1 MKEIRFH
8 GKGGEGAVMLSEM
21 LCASLVYEGNYA
33 ASFPMFGFERRGA
46 PVASFVRFDQEPVR
60 EKTQIYSPN
69 CVVIID
75 RAQIDSELS
84 YRGLMPGGI
93 VVANSRGPLD
103 KGRHQNIDLV
113 GVVDAT
119 RIALE
124 EIGRPITNTT
134 MLGAFAATTKWVGLE
149 AILSVLDQY
158 FSEDILQK
166 NLQAAKRGYGEVS
179 VK

>member
-21 LCASLVYEGNYA
+21 LCASLVHEGKHA
-33 ASFPMFGFERRGA
+33 SSFPMFGFERRGA
-46 PVASFVRFDQEPVR
+46 PVASFVRFDKEPVR

-75 RAQIDSELS
+75 RAQIDSELA

-93 VVANSRGPLD
+93 VVANSREPLD

-134 MLGAFAATTKWVGLE
+134 MLGAFAATTKWVGLD
-149 AILSVLDQY
+149 AILSVIGQY
-158 FSEDILQK
+158 FSEDILKK
-166 NLQAAKRGYGEVS
+166 NLQAAKRGYEEALVQ
-179 VK
+179 

>member
-21 LCASLVYEGNYA
+21 LCASLVYEGKYA

-46 PVASFVRFDQEPVR
+46 PLATFCRFDEKPIR
-60 EKTQIYSPN
+60 EKTQIYNPN

-75 RAQIDSELS
+75 RSQVKSEVV
-84 YRGLMPGGI
+84 YKGLMPGGI
-93 VVANSRGPLD
+93 VVCNSKDPLD
-103 KGRHQNIDLV
+103 KGLHGNIELV
-113 GVVDAT
+113 GRVDAT

-134 MLGAFAATTKWVGLE
+134 MLGAFAATSKWVGLD
-149 AILSVLDQY
+149 AILKVIGQY
-158 FSEDILQK
+158 FSGGILK
-166 NLQAAKRGYGEVS
+166 ENLVSAERGYKEVIVS
-179 VK
+179 

>member
-21 LCASLVYEGNYA
+21 LCASLVYEGKHA

-46 PVASFVRFDQEPVR
+46 PVASFVRFDEEPVR

-75 RAQIDSELS
+75 RAQIHSELA
-84 YRGLMPGGI
+84 YRGLLPGGV
-93 VVANSRGPLD
+93 VVANSKDALD
-103 KGRHQNIDLV
+103 KGLHENIDVV

-119 RIALE
+119 MIALE
-124 EIGRPITNTT
+124 EIGRPITNTA

>member
-8 GKGGEGAVMLSEM
+8 GKGGEGAYMVSEM
-21 LCASLVYEGNYA
+21 LCASFVSEGKCA

-46 PVASFVRFDQEPVR
+46 PLATFVRFDEQPIR
-60 EKTQIYSPN
+60 EKTQIYTPH

-75 RAQIDSELS
+75 RSQVNSDLV
-84 YRGLMPGGI
+84 YKGLLPGGI
-93 VVANSRGPLD
+93 VVCNSRSPLD
-103 KGRHQNIDLV
+103 KRGHENIEIM
-113 GVVDAT
+113 GSVDAT

-149 AILSVLDQY
+149 AILETIGQY
-158 FSEDILQK
+158 FSGEILEG
-166 NLQAAKRGYGEVS
+166 NLRSAERGYQEVILS
-179 VK
+179 